1 MQDWVTLKKESAPF
15 VILGYFFNYNPVA
28 DMRCNLRNDILKIV
42 SICMH
47 AAAVENKIGINAWY
61 KILSRA
67 TEGSSIW

>member
-1 MQDWVTLKKESAPF
+1 MQDWVTMKKESVSF

-47 AAAVENKIGINAWY
+47 AAAVENKIGINARY
-61 KILSRA
+61 KMLWRD
-67 TEGSSIW
+67 TEGSSI